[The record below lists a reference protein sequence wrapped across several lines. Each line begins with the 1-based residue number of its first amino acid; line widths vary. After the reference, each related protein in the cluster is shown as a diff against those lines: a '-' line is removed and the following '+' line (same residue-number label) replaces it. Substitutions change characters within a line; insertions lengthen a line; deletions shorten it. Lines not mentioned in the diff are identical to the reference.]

1 MTLQPKQQQQEKGV
15 KDAKIHETWL
25 SSICM
30 RW

>member
-1 MTLQPKQQQQEKGV
+1 MTLKPKQQQEKGV